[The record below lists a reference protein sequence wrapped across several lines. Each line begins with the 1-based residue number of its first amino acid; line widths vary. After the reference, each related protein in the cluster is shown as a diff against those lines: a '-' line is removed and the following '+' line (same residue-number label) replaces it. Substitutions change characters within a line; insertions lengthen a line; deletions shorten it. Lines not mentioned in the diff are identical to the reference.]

1 MGTTTLSVSKMSHG
15 ASAAP
20 PALSEAEYRKLTTK
34 ALTRSVD
41 MTHEMQN
48 ESMEIIVSG
57 IDKFQATKNYE
68 AMAQLIKGTMD
79 KKFGSSWH
87 VAIGEGFGFDVTYQ
101 SKNMIYVYYGS
112 VGILCY
118 KC

>member
-1 MGTTTLSVSKMSHG
+1 
-15 ASAAP
+15 
-20 PALSEAEYRKLTTK
+20 
-34 ALTRSVD
+34 
-41 MTHEMQN
+41 MQN

-87 VAIGEGFGFDVTYQ
+87 VAIGEGGVSFSYFWSYFY
-101 SKNMIYVYYGS
+101 I
-112 VGILCY
+112 
-118 KC
+118 

>member
-1 MGTTTLSVSKMSHG
+1 
-15 ASAAP
+15 
-20 PALSEAEYRKLTTK
+20 
-34 ALTRSVD
+34 
-41 MTHEMQN
+41 MQN
-48 ESMEIIVSG
+48 EAMEIVVSG

-87 VAIGEGFGFDVTYQ
+87 VAIGEGYNYHNCVKISLSLLTDSTPLGFVPPYKTGFGFDVTYQ
-101 SKNMIYVYYGS
+101 SKNMIYVYYGN